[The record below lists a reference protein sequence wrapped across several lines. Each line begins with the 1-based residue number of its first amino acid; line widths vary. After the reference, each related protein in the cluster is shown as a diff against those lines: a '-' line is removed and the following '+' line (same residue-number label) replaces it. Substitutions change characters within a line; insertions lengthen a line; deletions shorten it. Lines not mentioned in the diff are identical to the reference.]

1 MCYSLSRSQNEQFF
15 LKFSI
20 PKNSVFEDQE
30 IFPKID
36 KKSSKKNS
44 RGCAPHPLLTGLRPS
59 RPGAFC
65 LFAGL
70 LGIHDRGNRHIYI
83 HLYIYALIYKYISL
97 CASLYIYLHLYTSI
111 YISTHLYTSMYIIYI
126 YIHLYTSIYIYVCL
140 YIRIHTY
147 IYI

>member
-1 MCYSLSRSQNEQFF
+1 MLLTLPVTERTVF

-30 IFPKID
+30 IFPKIN

-70 LGIHDRGNRHIYI
+70 LGVHDRGDR
-83 HLYIYALIYKYISL
+83 LLERTLSDLSL
-97 CASLYIYLHLYTSI
+97 GVRETDG
-111 YISTHLYTSMYIIYI
+111 
-126 YIHLYTSIYIYVCL
+126 
-140 YIRIHTY
+140 
-147 IYI
+147 